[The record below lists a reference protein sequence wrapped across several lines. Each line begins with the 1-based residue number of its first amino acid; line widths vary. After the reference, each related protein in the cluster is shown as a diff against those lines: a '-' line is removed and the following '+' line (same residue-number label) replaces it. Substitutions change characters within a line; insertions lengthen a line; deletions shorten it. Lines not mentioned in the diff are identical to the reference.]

1 MRLFLWFSNTVWSWT
16 SLPIGKFY
24 GVFTFSPCHGRQV
37 PYITDNCPRSHHQVN
52 VGCHTVLWGVPEG
65 VAKDWVVLDG
75 HWVNG
80 TAHLEAAFLKL
91 HHRRVVDASA
101 FGENQNRQLG
111 GVVHMLFQPR
121 KGCNRNGIQKYK
133 NLIFYRFDSKSQF
146 FVQKFN
152 FNKIPTFSRVFHQKT
167 FWRFLSWN
175 QSCQQLKSPKPQ
187 HFHEFFTQK
196 IDNFHGKSKL
206 NFWTKNEDFE

>member
-1 MRLFLWFSNTVWSWT
+1 METFGSNIRTSYINTDAYYWNSNWCSRWSWT
-16 SLPIGKFY
+16 SLPIGKIY
-24 GVFTFSPCHGRQV
+24 SIFTFSPCHGRQV

-52 VGCHTVLWGVPEG
+52 VGCHSVLWGVPEG

-75 HWVNG
+75 HWVDG

-152 FNKIPTFSRVFHQKT
+152 FIIFLGKAKLSTYKKCKSIIFSWVFHPKY
-167 FWRFLSWN
+167 FW
-175 QSCQQLKSPKPQ
+175 Q
-187 HFHEFFTQK
+187 FF
-196 IDNFHGKSKL
+196 
-206 NFWTKNEDFE
+206 